1 MSSVTLHAKEALYVK
16 RVDLPRELRTAL
28 KEKYT
33 FRFYEEK
40 ACKKCD
46 VYEERMASV
55 PTHLE
60 VCDSCPAYKG
70 GAALAT
76 DVVVGNNKYLR
87 MPIGDQRGLIK
98 LLEHQG
104 LAVKVKEHFP
114 DKKFKRPIKFTGA
127 FRGDYQKEAAN
138 AIIREKRGVIKA
150 PPRSG
155 KCIDGKS
162 WVMTKDG
169 LHKISDLFHDY
180 DLPENEFTQPLSIGV
195 TTRVGRKNTS
205 HLYSKIVDKTYSIRT
220 QHGLILRG
228 TPNHKVL
235 VAAPNFKF
243 EWKRMDE
250 LTTEDFVVS
259 SRKNQWLGS
268 SLTLNEFNIHE
279 HVPANSKNI
288 RIGYDFPK
296 TMTPELARI
305 LGYLIADGSLGIKYR
320 ILFSNDRKDIRKDYI
335 KCLEAVFPGLGYQ
348 SIKKSEQRSAQ
359 INLGGFQTYKFLEV
373 ACGLSM
379 TKSAHKDIPDVILR
393 APKNIVS
400 HFLSAYLS
408 CDSEWGNTGV
418 HVSSASKSLID
429 QIHNVL
435 PYFGVVGKW
444 GNRKGKLKHATNGLC
459 IDRPYYGFRI
469 KGSDFIRLA
478 LQLPSLFCKGS
489 LNFSDEQD
497 LSDKIPYLKSSL
509 FRLHKHF
516 AKNQFTYEV
525 NGRIIHKRDHGIL
538 LEDKHGLSTIRNDHF
553 SRRELNKVNV
563 GLMKTLSKKA
573 YNRYREFISDDIIFT
588 QVKSIK
594 VINKP
599 SRVYDLC
606 VPDGHEF
613 IANGLVVHNTVIFS
627 AACCKIGKKT
637 MILASQREWLIG
649 FRETFIGSK
658 TQPALSNCKPSQIGF
673 ARKYEDFLKYDIC
686 LVTVQTFY
694 SEAGQKLLQKIKSMF
709 HMVGVDEIHTGAA
722 PKYAKVLSELNCERK
737 IGLSGTPN
745 RKDGRFVIM
754 RNLIGPNIYEA
765 KVARLRPR
773 VRLVRTEYSQ
783 TSKGQVLWTRLVS
796 GLERNPKRLKLIA
809 QWAIRDA
816 KNGHMVL
823 IPFSQVA
830 PIKALVMAINKLAGK
845 RIAYPFWGG
854 LTGKGKDGRSLR
866 DIYIEAARNYKIKI
880 LVGNIKLLSTGT
892 NIPRAS
898 AIYEV
903 ALSSNL
909 ENVEQRVS
917 RVLTPYDGKPEPIVR
932 IFLDDMNVRRRCMQN
947 EFWNAINPLFKP
959 IISEVDMETL
969 KGYFS
974 NKKEHE
980 RLTF

>member
-46 VYEERMASV
+46 VYDERMSSV

-87 MPIGDQRGLIK
+87 MPIGDQRGLVK

-104 LAVKVKEHFP
+104 LSVRVKEHFP
-114 DKKFKRPIKFTGA
+114 DKKFKRPIKFTGK
-127 FRGDYQKEAAN
+127 FRGEYQKEAAN

-155 KCIDGKS
+155 K
-162 WVMTKDG
+162 
-169 LHKISDLFHDY
+169 
-180 DLPENEFTQPLSIGV
+180 
-195 TTRVGRKNTS
+195 
-205 HLYSKIVDKTYSIRT
+205 
-220 QHGLILRG
+220 
-228 TPNHKVL
+228 
-235 VAAPNFKF
+235 
-243 EWKRMDE
+243 
-250 LTTEDFVVS
+250 
-259 SRKNQWLGS
+259 
-268 SLTLNEFNIHE
+268 
-279 HVPANSKNI
+279 
-288 RIGYDFPK
+288 
-296 TMTPELARI
+296 
-305 LGYLIADGSLGIKYR
+305 
-320 ILFSNDRKDIRKDYI
+320 
-335 KCLEAVFPGLGYQ
+335 
-348 SIKKSEQRSAQ
+348 
-359 INLGGFQTYKFLEV
+359 
-373 ACGLSM
+373 
-379 TKSAHKDIPDVILR
+379 
-393 APKNIVS
+393 
-400 HFLSAYLS
+400 
-408 CDSEWGNTGV
+408 
-418 HVSSASKSLID
+418 
-429 QIHNVL
+429 
-435 PYFGVVGKW
+435 
-444 GNRKGKLKHATNGLC
+444 
-459 IDRPYYGFRI
+459 
-469 KGSDFIRLA
+469 
-478 LQLPSLFCKGS
+478 
-489 LNFSDEQD
+489 
-497 LSDKIPYLKSSL
+497 
-509 FRLHKHF
+509 
-516 AKNQFTYEV
+516 
-525 NGRIIHKRDHGIL
+525 
-538 LEDKHGLSTIRNDHF
+538 
-553 SRRELNKVNV
+553 
-563 GLMKTLSKKA
+563 
-573 YNRYREFISDDIIFT
+573 
-588 QVKSIK
+588 
-594 VINKP
+594 
-599 SRVYDLC
+599 
-606 VPDGHEF
+606 
-613 IANGLVVHNTVIFS
+613 TVIFT
-627 AACCKIGKKT
+627 AASCKIGKKT

-649 FRETFIGSK
+649 FRETYIGSK
-658 TQPALSNCKPSQIGF
+658 TQPALTTCLPSQIGF
-673 ARKYEDFLKYDIC
+673 ARKYEDFLKHDIC

-694 SEAGQKLLQKIKSMF
+694 SEAGQKLLQKIKNMF

-737 IGLSGTPN
+737 IGLSGTPS

-754 RNLIGPNIYEA
+754 RNLMGPNIYEA

-773 VRLVRTEYSQ
+773 IRLVRTEYSQ
-783 TSKGQVLWTRLVS
+783 TSEGQVPWTRLVS

-866 DIYIEAARNYKIKI
+866 DIYIEAARNYRIKI

-909 ENVEQRVS
+909 ENVEQRIS
-917 RVLTPYDGKPEPIVR
+917 RILTPYDGKPEPIAR
-932 IFLDDMNVRRRCMQN
+932 FFLDDMNVRRRCMQN
-947 EFWNAINPLFKP
+947 EFWNGIKPLFKP
-959 IISEVDMETL
+959 IISDVDMETL